1 MLSVAFSEKRLAEQD
16 LNVMFGSP
24 KNDRRNNVMRL
35 AAEAFVDDI
44 KAEEQLCVLKG
55 KAEEALPRRKYI
67 SVPNTMPYFSEAVKD
82 ILVSEPYNEKTD
94 AITLNP
100 GEIEISI
107 DDMIVGVP
115 LAMMDC
121 IEELQMAY
129 EFTVGYKGLHIDERN
144 VDMRKKFNELVSV

>member
-1 MLSVAFSEKRLAEQD
+1 MLSVAFSEKRLVEQD

-55 KAEEALPRRKYI
+55 
-67 SVPNTMPYFSEAVKD
+67 KD